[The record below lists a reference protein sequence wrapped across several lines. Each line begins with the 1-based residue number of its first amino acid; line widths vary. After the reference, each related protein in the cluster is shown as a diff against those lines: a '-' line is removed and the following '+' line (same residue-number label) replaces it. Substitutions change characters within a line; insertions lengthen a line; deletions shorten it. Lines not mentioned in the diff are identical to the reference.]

1 MASNLDA
8 SWQVD
13 TLNFMN
19 NNSSPYC
26 FRTAWTYFLRSLKL
40 RCPTCGITPIFPSLK
55 KTRSLRDWFTPLDG
69 CHRCGYPYEREPGY
83 FLLATWAGSYGMG
96 SLIGLI
102 FYFTLDLKFHPPIFY
117 LLLMVL
123 IPVILAN
130 IILAR
135 HAKSFFL
142 AFDHFFDPHE
152 KATGNN
158 DDDRNQRPKKPFPI
172 SPEPHHCKRPLS
184 NIEMLKR

>member
-1 MASNLDA
+1 MEILHSY
-8 SWQVD
+8 S
-13 TLNFMN
+13 FKK
-19 NNSSPYC
+19 
-26 FRTAWTYFLRSLKL
+26 AWIYFLRALQL

-102 FYFTLDLKFHPPIFY
+102 LYFFFDWKFHPPIFE
-117 LLLMVL
+117 LLAMVL
-123 IPVILAN
+123 IPVIVAN
-130 IILAR
+130 VLLAR
-135 HAKSFFL
+135 HAKAFFL

-152 KATGNN
+152 KEGGNDG
-158 DDDRNQRPKKPFPI
+158 DDDRRKYNPLPI
-172 SPEPHHCKRPLS
+172 SPEPS
-184 NIEMLKR
+184 NCERSVSSVETLKR